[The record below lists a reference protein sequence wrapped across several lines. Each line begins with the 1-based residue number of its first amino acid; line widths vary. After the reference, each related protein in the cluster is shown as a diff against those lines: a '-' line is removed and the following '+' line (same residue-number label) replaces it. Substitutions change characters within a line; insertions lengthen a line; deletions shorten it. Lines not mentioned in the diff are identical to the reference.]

1 MSAPLTVEA
10 LGLGE
15 AAHRVAKR
23 LVATS
28 QEGGTGWCCGLALSH
43 PKCGGRGMTMR
54 MTEVSRALN
63 AAFGLDAPDAPV
75 HESVERQTCN
85 CPYRCKPRRAKGGR
99 AVRAYRLAPELWVRI
114 VVGEAR
120 QGRAA

>member
-10 LGLGE
+10 LSLGE

-23 LVATS
+23 LVGAS

-63 AAFGLDAPDAPV
+63 AACGLDAPDSPI

-85 CPYRCKPRRAKGGR
+85 CAYRCKPRRAKGGK
-99 AVRAYRLAPELWVRI
+99 AVRAYRLAPELWDRI
-114 VVGEAR
+114 VIGEVR
-120 QGRAA
+120 GRDAA